1 MKSEKRKVMRD
12 RLKVTSLKLIVE
24 YFKMRS
30 FNIKKKSE
38 KLKMKSEQI
47 SAGTIFHFSLS
58 NFLLFTLAFFIFH
71 FSNAQSLESYIQQA
85 EGNNPEVQAF
95 EIRYNISQ
103 EKVEEANFL
112 PNTELSVGVFVS
124 EPETRTG
131 AQKARFSIKQMLPW
145 FGTITA
151 RENYATSLA
160 DVDYL
165 DIVIIKRKLRL
176 SVSQSYYR
184 IYSIKS
190 KQDVLDKNIQLL
202 KTYEKLAL
210 TAVEVGNASAV
221 DVLRLQIRQNEL
233 QEQRDVLERQ
243 FIAEQSLFNNLLNTN
258 EKTVISM
265 IDFLWLPKEPETVEV
280 QLELHPELEKYDRLY
295 QSVEQSEILNQK
307 ESNPNIGFGLDYIP
321 VSNRTDMSF
330 SDNGKDIVMPMVSL
344 SIPLFNSKFKSKTI
358 QNDLKQQEISAKKID
373 RTNKLKTILDAAIN
387 SRATARIK
395 YNTQI
400 KNLKQAKDV
409 EEILIKNYETG
420 TIDFNDVLDIQELQL
435 KFQIKQVE
443 AIKNYYVQ
451 TAIIN
456 YLSN

>member
-1 MKSEKRKVMRD
+1 M
-12 RLKVTSLKLIVE
+12 
-24 YFKMRS
+24 
-30 FNIKKKSE
+30 KKS
-38 KLKMKSEQI
+38 
-47 SAGTIFHFSLS
+47 LS
-58 NFLLFTLAFFIFH
+58 VIIALLAITFAKGQT
-71 FSNAQSLESYIQQA
+71 LESYIQQA
-85 EGNNPEVQAF
+85 ESNNPEVQAF
-95 EIRYNISQ
+95 EIRYTISK
-103 EKVEEANFL
+103 EKVEEANSL
-112 PNTELSVGVFVS
+112 PNTELSAGIFVS

-165 DIVIIKRKLRL
+165 DIAITKRKLRL

-184 IYSIKS
+184 LYSIKS
-190 KQDVLDKNIQLL
+190 KQDVLDENIQLL
-202 KTYEKLAL
+202 NTYEKLAL

-233 QEQRDVLERQ
+233 QEQKAVLERQ

-258 EKTVISM
+258 EKTVIS
-265 IDFLWLPKEPETVEV
+265 IVDSLFLPKKPETVEV

-307 ESNPNIGFGLDYIP
+307 ESNPNLGFGLDYIP
-321 VSNRTDMSF
+321 VSNRTDMTF

-344 SIPLFNSKFKSKTI
+344 SIPLFNNKFKSKTV
-358 QNDLKQQEISAKKID
+358 QNDLEQQEISAKKIN

-387 SRATARIK
+387 KRATARIK

-443 AIKNYYVQ
+443 AVKNYYVQ

-456 YLSN
+456 YLSNQ